1 MFLAEGTASV
11 EVEVYL
17 VFGESKRA
25 VDGAEF
31 VMGKVRGDKVRDKGK
46 LICVGFTG
54 IRQEGPG
61 GFLSSRVTKCKIYIL
76 KE

>member
-17 VFGESKRA
+17 VFGGIKEGS

-46 LICVGFTG
+46 LICVGFTLNKTG
-54 IRQEGPG
+54 RPRRIFE
-61 GFLSSRVTKCKIYIL
+61 
-76 KE
+76 

>member
-17 VFGESKRA
+17 VFGGIKEGS

-31 VMGKVRGDKVRDKGK
+31 VMGKVRGDKVRDKRK
-46 LICVGFTG
+46 LICVGFALNKTG
-54 IRQEGPG
+54 RPRRIFE
-61 GFLSSRVTKCKIYIL
+61 
-76 KE
+76 